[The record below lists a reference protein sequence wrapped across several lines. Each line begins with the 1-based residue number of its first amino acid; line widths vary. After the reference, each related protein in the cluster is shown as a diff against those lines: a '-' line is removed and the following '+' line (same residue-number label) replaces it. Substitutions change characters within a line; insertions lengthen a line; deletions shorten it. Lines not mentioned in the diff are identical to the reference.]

1 MKEQE
6 NKLSPSPIEQIR
18 QQLWEQIDKAEF
30 GSAGFQAASDFFALE
45 RHWYVLGIEQDNVV
59 SAGEDKRK
67 RLSWESQT
75 RIREIQIAL
84 LKREIESN
92 ESRIPGYSRAY
103 SGFSIAFDELGTIAH
118 KEAKIKYPSDK
129 TRQKTYSEDIYSS
142 IHDEIYD
149 IIISRQSQS

>member
-1 MKEQE
+1 M
-6 NKLSPSPIEQIR
+6 
-18 QQLWEQIDKAEF
+18 WEQIDKAEF

-103 SGFSIAFDELGTIAH
+103 SGFSIAFDELGTIAY
-118 KEAKIKYPSDK
+118 KAAKKKHPADDK
-129 TRQKTYSEDIYSS
+129 NQGIYSESVFSS
-142 IHDEIYD
+142 IYNEIREL
-149 IIISRQSQS
+149 ILSRQEQS